1 MGQILLTSQ
10 NNGITQISNLFI
22 DEHMTDANEVELK
35 LYLYLLRCIS
45 GNLPVS
51 IGSIAERFNYS
62 ERDINR
68 ALTYWQKAG
77 LLSVEFDGNDRVTSI
92 CLKDPA
98 ALAGAPTQAAPA
110 EPTQSV
116 RAQDFQM
123 IQNAQT
129 VQDAQPSSFTPAPSS
144 DIKPFYSVDQM
155 NDFKNKEDVKQ
166 LLFVAEMHMGKQL
179 APADLRTL
187 LFIYDALSFPVD
199 LISYL
204 VEYCVNSD
212 HRNMRYIEKVAL
224 AWADRGITTVDEAK
238 AMGSSGQYRK
248 EAFAVLRALGISGR
262 TIVNSDM
269 EYVAKWMGDYGF
281 PIEMVLEACNRTIAA
296 ISSPSFQYVDSILKK
311 WYDSGVRTLDDASAA
326 DEQFQAAKKAEE
338 EKASKPAARTMPRKA
353 AANFSQRNDDFN
365 ALANKIIMNQ

>member
-10 NNGITQISNLFI
+10 NNGITQISNTFI
-22 DEHMTDANEVELK
+22 DEHMTDANEVQLK

-68 ALTYWQKAG
+68 ALRYWHKAD

-92 CLKDPA
+92 CLRD
-98 ALAGAPTQAAPA
+98 
-110 EPTQSV
+110 
-116 RAQDFQM
+116 
-123 IQNAQT
+123 
-129 VQDAQPSSFTPAPSS
+129 PSSIGSRTTADAPVPENTAPSPAPEKAAAAPAPSS

-155 NDFKNKEDVKQ
+155 NEFKSKEEVKQ
-166 LLFVAEMHMGKQL
+166 LVFVAEMHMGRTL
-179 APADLRTL
+179 SPADLRTL

-204 VEYCVNSD
+204 VEYCANSD

-224 AWADRGITTVDEAK
+224 SWAERGIKTVDEAK
-238 AMGSSGQYRK
+238 SLGSSGQYRK

-262 TIVNSDM
+262 TIVNSDL
-269 EYVAKWMGDYGF
+269 EYIAKWIGDYGF
-281 PIEMVLEACNRTIAA
+281 SIEMILEACKRTIAA
-296 ISSPSFQYVDSILKK
+296 ISSPSFQYVDSILKR
-311 WYDSGVRTLDDASAA
+311 WYDAGVRTLDDAAAA
-326 DEQFQAAKKAEE
+326 DEQFQASKKAEE
-338 EKASKPAARTMPRKA
+338 TRHAKPAHKA
-353 AANFSQRNDDFN
+353 PHKSANFNQRNDDFN
-365 ALANKIIMNQ
+365 ALADQLIMKQIPLSQ